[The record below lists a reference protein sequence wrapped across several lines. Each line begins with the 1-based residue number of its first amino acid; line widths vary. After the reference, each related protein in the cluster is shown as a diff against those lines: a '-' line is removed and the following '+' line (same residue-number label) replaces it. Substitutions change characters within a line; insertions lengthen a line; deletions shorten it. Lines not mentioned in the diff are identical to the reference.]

1 MEQSRGLAQARRP
14 GRERAYDTSPME
26 HGNLM
31 DGVYIAFMVIIIMVL
46 VIDYAAGFRPPDHEA
61 PRDVSAEHLAQDDDA
76 A

>member
-1 MEQSRGLAQARRP
+1 
-14 GRERAYDTSPME
+14 ME